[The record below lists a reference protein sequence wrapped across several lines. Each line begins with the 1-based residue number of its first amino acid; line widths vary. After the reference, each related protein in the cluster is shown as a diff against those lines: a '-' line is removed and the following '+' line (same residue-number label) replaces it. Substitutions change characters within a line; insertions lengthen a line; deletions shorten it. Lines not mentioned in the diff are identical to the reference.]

1 MDTCDEAELQ
11 GTMCDR
17 SVNPTLQDV
26 SRLYSQW
33 RLTEYGSDRNGKE
46 LAESLIEEISLYNTA
61 NATSGGKAHVQV
73 YETENTDQMDSDTES
88 QPPKPKKGKNELFHT
103 TNNYSM

>member
-1 MDTCDEAELQ
+1 MDTCDEGELQ

-26 SRLYSQW
+26 STLYSQW

-46 LAESLIEEISLYNTA
+46 LAESLIEEISLLLVEERSMYKFMKLKIQTKRTVILRVNHL
-61 NATSGGKAHVQV
+61 NQKR
-73 YETENTDQMDSDTES
+73 
-88 QPPKPKKGKNELFHT
+88 KKRAIPHC
-103 TNNYSM
+103 